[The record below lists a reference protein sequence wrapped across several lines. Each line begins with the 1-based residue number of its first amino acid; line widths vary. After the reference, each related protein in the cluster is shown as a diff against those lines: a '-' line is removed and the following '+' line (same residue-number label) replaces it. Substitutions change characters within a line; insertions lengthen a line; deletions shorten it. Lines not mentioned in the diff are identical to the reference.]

1 VIVLD
6 TNVLSALMLRQP
18 IALIGDWLDQLARES
33 VWTTSITVYELAFGI
48 ELLPEG
54 QRRRGLEEAMQRL
67 LTSVLEGRILSFDA
81 QSARW
86 AGAIGASRRRSGGQG
101 DVRDVQIAGIVAA
114 RKATLATRNVKHF
127 DGIGIALVNP
137 WSA

>member
-54 QRRRGLEEAMQRL
+54 QRRQGLEEAMQRL

-81 QSARW
+81 QSARM
-86 AGAIGASRRRSGGQG
+86 AGAIGASRRRSGGHV

-114 RKATLATRNVKHF
+114 RKATLATRNVTHF